1 MQPFPLLIPWH
12 VCYKPFGVVRL
23 ACFFDSV
30 VLTRFKREMAYRL
43 ENGITILKSWPAPKY
58 LVLKFPFMVSKTALR
73 PQQRKKDLYCGLP
86 QTLLEIPASSL
97 ALSLAHFSRLQATHL
112 SADHVRHEQQ
122 PALSPSGFL
131 HMIFRKAPTQTVF
144 LFFVFVSALLFFP
157 CPDSEVECY
166 CGCLSHNGTL
176 LINCYTLEASMPG

>member
-1 MQPFPLLIPWH
+1 
-12 VCYKPFGVVRL
+12 
-23 ACFFDSV
+23 
-30 VLTRFKREMAYRL
+30 
-43 ENGITILKSWPAPKY
+43 
-58 LVLKFPFMVSKTALR
+58 MVSKTALR
-73 PQQRKKDLYCGLP
+73 PQQKKDLNCGLP

-131 HMIFRKAPTQTVF
+131 HMIFRKAPTQTLF

-157 CPDSEVECY
+157 HPDSELECY
-166 CGCLSHNGTL
+166 CGCLSHNDTL
-176 LINCYTLEASMPG
+176 LINCYTLEASVPGLGYMKISDLEHLYAKLCLKFKEAAEEKTLA

>member
-1 MQPFPLLIPWH
+1 
-12 VCYKPFGVVRL
+12 
-23 ACFFDSV
+23 
-30 VLTRFKREMAYRL
+30 
-43 ENGITILKSWPAPKY
+43 
-58 LVLKFPFMVSKTALR
+58 MVSKTALR
-73 PQQRKKDLYCGLP
+73 PQQKKDLSCGLP

-131 HMIFRKAPTQTVF
+131 HVIFRKAPTQSLF

-157 CPDSEVECY
+157 CPDSEREWC
-166 CGCLSHNGTL
+166 CGCLSHNDTL
-176 LINCYTLEASMPG
+176 LINCYASEASMPGLG